1 MGKRTIWREVG
12 ERECWGGGRTCCT
25 SKWLC
30 LCKCAAQ
37 SLVTGLRWALLA
49 TFPSS
54 HEAWPEWAP
63 FSLFLKLRQKP
74 QRMYAGVHTYMTT
87 EGATKC
93 SAKDISADYHSMLTW
108 ITLKISVTAAKAWRS
123 RRHITVCSSESLH
136 GYTNG
141 SNFPSF
147 PANDIIP
154 NTILPWQ
161 YLKCITA
168 VKTKGERGF
177 LLHTILKYLQ
187 RKSKC
192 FFILLLQPQT

>member
-12 ERECWGGGRTCCT
+12 ERECGRGVVVGGRTCCT

-37 SLVTGLRWALLA
+37 SLVTGLHWASLA

-63 FSLFLKLRQKP
+63 FSLFLKLTQKLP
-74 QRMYAGVHTYMTT
+74 RMYAGAHTYMTP
-87 EGATKC
+87 EGAKKC
-93 SAKDISADYHSMLTW
+93 SAKDTSADCHSTLTW
-108 ITLKISVTAAKAWRS
+108 ITFPKISATAAKTWRS
-123 RRHITVCSSESLH
+123 QRHITVCSSKSLH

-147 PANDIIP
+147 PENDIIP
-154 NTILPWQ
+154 NTILPW
-161 YLKCITA
+161 
-168 VKTKGERGF
+168 
-177 LLHTILKYLQ
+177 
-187 RKSKC
+187 
-192 FFILLLQPQT
+192 